1 MAKIICRL
9 LLSKLLPVVV
19 NVTTCE
25 FRFGFLTNAHYL
37 KLLLLASSSLMS
49 CMHRGSWNE
58 SLPTK
63 SSIAALDIVQL
74 LMGEFGRRGE
84 NGRISSPLSS

>member
-63 SSIAALDIVQL
+63 SIAALVIVQL